1 MYLTTRN
8 FVGDNPNILFT
19 HVDKGNEVV
28 AMYKIEYV
36 SKKEMMMLND
46 MDIYIQIL
54 QNPVNY

>member
-8 FVGDNPNILFT
+8 FVGDNPNILFI
-19 HVDKGNEVV
+19 HVDKGNEI